1 MKNHSLLY
9 YTTIVGMFSFNCF
22 AQNASNLYLN
32 QKKIGDS
39 KAKDLA
45 MTNKNYPGKKVEY
58 YHVEEIINVKFGGH
72 KTTYDVTDAELIAT
86 NNLGPN
92 NIRIITPKFANGEK
106 STLKLKAAKS
116 RIIND
121 SSDISIAKIDQKKNT
136 SVYIDVIKTYERMYN
151 KGYRSVDMLKK
162 TGNAYFF
169 NGDMNS
175 AAKSYTDL
183 FKMTS
188 DLEPEYY
195 YRFSLSLRSIGENDK
210 ANEMLKKFN
219 ELSGNTARE

>member
-9 YTTIVGMFSFNCF
+9 YTTIVSMFSFNCF

-39 KAKDLA
+39 KTNVLA
-45 MTNKNYPGKKVEY
+45 MTDKNYPGKKVAY

-72 KTTYDVTDAELIAT
+72 KTTYDVTDPELINT
-86 NNLGPN
+86 SNLGPN
-92 NIRIITPKFANGEK
+92 NTRVITPKFANAENN
-106 STLKLKAAKS
+106 TLKLKAAKS
-116 RIIND
+116 RVIED
-121 SSDISIAKIDQKKNT
+121 SSAIATTEIKKKKNV
-136 SVYIDVIKTYERMYN
+136 SVYIDVIKTYERMYD

-169 NGDMNS
+169 NGDMDS
-175 AAKSYTDL
+175 AAKSYADL